1 MSENKF
7 RTKVIEVKNLSSS
20 LYLLKLEKGEINFKP
35 GQHITLTIPGEDKS
49 RLYSVASGSNDP
61 TLDVL
66 VREITNG
73 DLSVRFRQME
83 KGDSLLVTQPVGYFT
98 IPDNYQSEKITCIC
112 TGSGIAPYRS
122 FVRSFP
128 NVPFKIIHGI
138 QDTNDA
144 LDQELG
150 PNIEYIKC
158 TSRSKSGDYN
168 GRVTNYIKEIKKLDT
183 NGYYYLCGN
192 GEMIHELYNYLK
204 SVGVNRSNIF
214 YEEYFNN

>member
-1 MSENKF
+1 MTEYKF
-7 RTKVIEVKNLSSS
+7 KTKVIEVKNLSPS

-35 GQHITLTIPGEDKS
+35 GQHITITIPGEDKS

-61 TLDVL
+61 TLDIL

-73 DLSVRFRQME
+73 DLSVRFRQLKE
-83 KGDSLLVTQPVGYFT
+83 GDPLLVTPPVGYFT
-98 IPDNYQSEKITCIC
+98 LPDTYQSENITCIC

-128 NVPFKIIHGI
+128 DVFFKIIHGI
-138 QDTNDA
+138 QDAIDA
-144 LDQELG
+144 IDQELG

-168 GRVTNYIKEIKKLDT
+168 GRVTNYIKELRNIDT
-183 NGYYYLCGN
+183 DGYYYLCGN

-204 SVGVNRSNIF
+204 SIGINRSNIF